1 MWMHCLSAY
10 HVGPA
15 GLGGE
20 GSRSWRNLPDHFNGS
35 AGFLRFSS
43 RKTGATGMV
52 FGREFS
58 WAMHDRRIA
67 AWRIWRNLPAHFN
80 AGFLAFSSENPVA
93 SEAIRSQL
101 PSSQSCWAKIMTQ
114 SATLAPSFPDIG
126 DSTLSAESQRGEEK
140 ASLTRCCCCFHLS
153 PPAPQFPLTLHQ
165 HHQCNTIVQ
174 IPLLPLISVSCDVIP
189 QRWGEVKAY
198 CRGLADITLTKF
210 NWSIRAYLLHS
221 SWLMQQYLSSV

>member
-1 MWMHCLSAY
+1 METLMKLYRLISTPAFLLSLSGN
-10 HVGPA
+10 HVPA
-15 GLGGE
+15 C
-20 GSRSWRNLPDHFNGS
+20 
-35 AGFLRFSS
+35 
-43 RKTGATGMV
+43 KT
-52 FGREFS
+52 
-58 WAMHDRRIA
+58 
-67 AWRIWRNLPAHFN
+67 LPA
-80 AGFLAFSSENPVA
+80 
-93 SEAIRSQL
+93 
-101 PSSQSCWAKIMTQ
+101 SQSCSVLLWH
-114 SATLAPSFPDIG
+114 SATLAPFPDIG
-126 DSTLSAESQRGEEK
+126 DSTAAESQRGEEK

-174 IPLLPLISVSCDVIP
+174 IPLLQLISVSCDVIP